1 MQQIKAHS
9 LSQQMSKNKLDEV
22 VKENEAQQ
30 KKFAQEKEA
39 LSQEKI
45 KVQKALNDQLVQN
58 KETQSQLNKV

>member
-58 KETQSQLNKV
+58 KETQSQLDKV